1 MSLLYIFLIA
11 VIQGLTE
18 FLPVSS
24 AGHLA
29 AVPLLTGLT
38 DQGLEIDVAVHVGT
52 LGAVVYYFR
61 DDAAL
66 ALSGIGSLLTGQLRG
81 PGVSL
86 AVCLL
91 IATVPVLL
99 AGAAIRL
106 LGVDLLLRS
115 LAVIGWATLIFGGV
129 LWWADRKG
137 VHEYRAESWT
147 LRDAVLMGLA
157 QVLALVPGTSR
168 AGITITAARW
178 LGYRREEAARLSMLM
193 SIPAILAAASYLG
206 VESSFTL
213 TWDGVLH
220 TAVAVLASFGAAIV
234 ALFLMMRYLRVYG
247 YTPYV
252 IYRIGLGLVLLFI
265 AYT

>member
-1 MSLLYIFLIA
+1 MSLLFILLIA

-29 AVPLLTGLT
+29 AVPLLTGLP
-38 DQGLEIDVAVHVGT
+38 DQGLKIDVAVHVGT

-61 DDAAL
+61 DDVAL
-66 ALSGIGSLLTGQLRG
+66 ALTGVGNLLTGRLQG
-81 PGVSL
+81 PGVRL

-115 LAVIGWATLIFGGV
+115 LPVIGWATLIFGGL
-129 LWWADRKG
+129 LWWADREG
-137 VHEYRAESWT
+137 VHEWRAESWS
-147 LRDAVLMGLA
+147 LRDAVFMGLA

-193 SIPAILAAASYLG
+193 SVPAILASAAYLG
-206 VESSFTL
+206 LESSVTL
-213 TWDGVLH
+213 TWDGVLQ
-220 TAVAVLASFGAAIV
+220 TAVAVLASFGAALI

-247 YTPYV
+247 YMPYV
-252 IYRIGLGLVLLFI
+252 IYRIGLGLVLLVI